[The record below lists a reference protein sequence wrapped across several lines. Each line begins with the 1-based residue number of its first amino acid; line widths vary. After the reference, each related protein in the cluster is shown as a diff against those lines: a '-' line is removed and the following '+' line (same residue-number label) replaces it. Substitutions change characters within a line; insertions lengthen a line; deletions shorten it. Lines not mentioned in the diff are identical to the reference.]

1 MERGQAAFA
10 AIVCTLQ
17 MYLNLI
23 PIIERRK
30 TEVIPLKLLCA
41 KSDAALFSAL
51 WLFIIL
57 ISVVDGYLAFRHRGV
72 MRAVE
77 LNPLGREL
85 IAWNDGRVWYMLVA
99 KFIGTVIAGSA
110 LLIIRSRNQQLSTI
124 IVGAIAFLQLCLLL
138 FLGLS

>member
-1 MERGQAAFA
+1 
-10 AIVCTLQ
+10 
-17 MYLNLI
+17 MYLN
-23 PIIERRK
+23 PFPNIERRN
-30 TEVIPLKLLCA
+30 TEVIPLKLLFD
-41 KSDAALFSAL
+41 KSYAALFSAL

-77 LNPLGREL
+77 LNPLGQEL
-85 IAWNDGRVWYMLVA
+85 ISWNDGQVWYMLVA

-110 LLIIRSRNQQLSTI
+110 LLIIRSQNQRLSTV
-124 IVGAIAFLQLCLLL
+124 IVGAIAFLQLCLIL